1 MRSPV
6 VGTHMIQGREKLE
19 EPDLNPMDYSKRLD
33 ALESGDAADVF
44 RWSSRVVRLDNYR
57 P

>member
-1 MRSPV
+1 V